1 MRVRIPGLRNVH
13 STSAQVCALLWPMS
27 PASAASEIEALRAL
41 LMAERSRVEQLKAQR
56 QAQADILARRD
67 HTIEHLRQVI
77 RELQRHRFGR
87 RSEKLD
93 ADQLAL
99 ALEDLE
105 QQLGEAEA
113 AQAAA
118 ASTSDTAPALLRPR
132 RPRQI
137 NRGALPEHLPREEVL
152 VDVTD
157 KTCPCC
163 RGALHRIGEERS
175 EQLDVVPARLR
186 VLVMVR
192 PKYACRSCEEAIVQA
207 PAPARLIP
215 GGLPTDALVAHVA
228 VAKYADHL
236 PLYRQ
241 AQIFARQGIALDR
254 STMADWMGIAAFMAR
269 PLHARM
275 LALLLTSARLFADE
289 TTAPVLDPGRGR
301 TKTGKFWAYARDDR
315 PWGGSDPP
323 GVVYVYAP
331 DRKAIRPA
339 AHLAGFAGILQVDG
353 YAGYPAALSG
363 KVTFAFCW
371 AHVRRNFFELHDP
384 KAAASTPIA
393 GEALRRIAELYLIE
407 RDIGGLDAARRRQ
420 IRQQRSKPVIDAFK
434 PWLEANLAKV
444 SGGSSLA
451 TALRYALNRW
461 DGLAAFLDDGRIEL
475 DNNTVERAM
484 RPIALGRKNHLF
496 AGSDGGA
503 EHWATLASLIQTCK
517 LNDIDPEAYL
527 AWLFGK
533 LAVKRRM
540 ADLDELLPWVYAD
553 AQRACS
559 GTPAKSDPA

>member
-1 MRVRIPGLRNVH
+1 MQH
-13 STSAQVCALLWPMS
+13 MS
-27 PASAASEIEALRAL
+27 NASAATDLESLRAL
-41 LMAERSRVEQLKAQR
+41 LLAERSKVEQLEAER
-56 QAQADILARRD
+56 QAQSDVLAQRD
-67 HTIEHLRQVI
+67 RTIEQLRQFI

-99 ALEDLE
+99 ALEDME

-113 AQAAA
+113 AQAEAA
-118 ASTSDTAPALLRPR
+118 KASGAEPAAPRVR

-137 NRGALPEHLPREEVL
+137 NRGALPEELPREELL
-152 VDVTD
+152 VDVAD

-186 VLVMVR
+186 VLVTVR
-192 PKYACRSCEEAIVQA
+192 PKYACRACEEAIVQA
-207 PAPARLIP
+207 PAPARMIP

-275 LALLLTSARLFADE
+275 LTLMMISARLFADE

-301 TKTGKFWAYARDDR
+301 TKIGKFWAYARDDR

-323 GVVYVYAP
+323 CVVYVYAP

-339 AHLAGFAGILQVDG
+339 AHLAGFSGILQVDG
-353 YAGYPAALSG
+353 YAGYPAALRG

-371 AHVRRNFFELHDP
+371 AHVRRYFYELYDR
-384 KAAASTPIA
+384 KAPAATPIA
-393 GEALRRIAELYLIE
+393 GEALRRIAELYLVE
-407 RDIGGLDAARRRQ
+407 RDLGGLDPDRRQ
-420 IRQQRSKPVIDAFK
+420 AVRRQRTRPLIDALK
-434 PWLEANLAKV
+434 TWLDQTAAKV
-444 SGGSSLA
+444 SRGSPLD

-461 DGLAAFLDDGRIEL
+461 DGLVAFLDDGRIEL
-475 DNNTVERAM
+475 DNNTVERSM

-503 EHWATLASLIQTCK
+503 EHWAILVSLIETCK
-517 LNDIDPEAYL
+517 LNAIDPEAYL
-527 AWLFGK
+527 VWLFRK
-533 LAVKRRM
+533 LAHPRRM
-540 ADLDELLPWVYAD
+540 ADVDELLPWAYAD
-553 AQRACS
+553 RLRANS
-559 GTPAKSDPA
+559 IAGTLTDAA

>member
-1 MRVRIPGLRNVH
+1 
-13 STSAQVCALLWPMS
+13 MS
-27 PASAASEIEALRAL
+27 NASAATDLETLHAL
-41 LMAERSRVEQLKAQR
+41 LLAERSKVEQLEAER
-56 QAQADILARRD
+56 QAQSDVLAQRER
-67 HTIEHLRQVI
+67 TIEQLRQFI

-99 ALEDLE
+99 ALEDME
-105 QQLGEAEA
+105 QQIGEAEA
-113 AQAAA
+113 AQAEVATASAA
-118 ASTSDTAPALLRPR
+118 PTAPRVRP
-132 RPRQI
+132 PRQI

-152 VDVTD
+152 LDIAD

-163 RGALHRIGEERS
+163 RGTLHRIGEERS

-186 VLVMVR
+186 VLVTVR
-192 PKYACRSCEEAIVQA
+192 PKYACRACEEAIVQA
-207 PAPARLIP
+207 PAPARIIQ

-254 STMADWMGIAAFMAR
+254 STMADWMGLAAFMLR
-269 PLHARM
+269 PLHERM
-275 LALLLTSARLFADE
+275 LALMMFSARLFADE

-323 GVVYVYAP
+323 CVVYVYAP

-339 AHLAGFAGILQVDG
+339 AHLAGFGGILQVDG
-353 YAGYPAALSG
+353 YAAYPAALRG

-371 AHVRRNFFELHDP
+371 AHVRRGFYELYDP
-384 KAAASTPIA
+384 KAPAATPIA
-393 GEALRRIAELYLIE
+393 AEALRRIAELYLIE
-407 RDIGGLDAARRRQ
+407 RDLGGLDADRRRA
-420 IRQQRSKPVIDAFK
+420 IRQQRSKPVIDALK
-434 PWLEANLAKV
+434 PWLEENLPKV
-444 SGGSSLA
+444 SRGSHLDK
-451 TALRYALNRW
+451 ALRYALNRW
-461 DGLAAFLDDGRIEL
+461 DGLIAFLDDGRIEL
-475 DNNTVERAM
+475 DNNTVERSM

-503 EHWATLASLIQTCK
+503 EHWAILVSLIETCK
-517 LNDIDPEAYL
+517 LNAIDPEAYL
-527 AWLFGK
+527 VWLFGK
-533 LAVKRRM
+533 LAHPRRM
-540 ADLDELLPWVYAD
+540 ADVDELLPWVYA
-553 AQRACS
+553 ASPKAAS
-559 GTPAKSDPA
+559 TVSAAT

>member
-1 MRVRIPGLRNVH
+1 M
-13 STSAQVCALLWPMS
+13 ST
-27 PASAASEIEALRAL
+27 ASAAREIEALRSL
-41 LMAERSRVEQLKAQR
+41 LQAERAKVEELQAQCGQRDRQIEQLR
-56 QAQADILARRD
+56 QF
-67 HTIEHLRQVI
+67 I

-113 AQAAA
+113 AQREATPAAGA
-118 ASTSDTAPALLRPR
+118 VSTPPRVRP
-132 RPRQI
+132 PRQI

-152 VDVTD
+152 VDIAD

-163 RGALHRIGEERS
+163 RATMHCIGEERS

-186 VLVMVR
+186 VLVTVR
-192 PKYACRSCEEAIVQA
+192 PKYACRGCEETMAQA
-207 PAPARLIP
+207 PAPARMIQ

-254 STMADWMGIAAFMAR
+254 STMADWMGLAAFMVR
-269 PLHARM
+269 PLHERM
-275 LALLLTSARLFADE
+275 LALISTSARLFADE

-323 GVVYVYAP
+323 CVVYVYAP

-339 AHLAGFAGILQVDG
+339 AHLAGFGGILQVDG
-353 YAGYPAALSG
+353 YTGYPAALSG

-371 AHVRRNFFELHDP
+371 AHVRRHFYELYDRKDP
-384 KAAASTPIA
+384 SRSPIA
-393 GEALRRIAELYLIE
+393 AEALRRIAQLYLVE
-407 RDIGGLDAARRRQ
+407 RDIGGLDPDRRRQ
-420 IRQQRSKPVIDAFK
+420 IRQQRSQPLIDALK
-434 PWLEANLAKV
+434 PWLEQTLPKV
-444 SGGSSLA
+444 SRGSKMA
-451 TALRYALNRW
+451 TALSYALNRW
-461 DGLAAFLDDGRIEL
+461 QGLSAFLDDGRIEL
-475 DNNTVERAM
+475 DNNSVERAM

-496 AGSDGGA
+496 AGSDGGG
-503 EHWATLASLIQTCK
+503 EHWAILVSLIQTCK
-517 LNDIDPEAYL
+517 LNAIDPEAYL
-527 AWLFGK
+527 AWLFAK
-533 LAVKRRM
+533 LALKRRM
-540 ADLDELLPWVYAD
+540 ADRDELLPWAYIK
-553 AQRACS
+553 RPHH
-559 GTPAKSDPA
+559 PAPTTDLVAV

>member
-1 MRVRIPGLRNVH
+1 M
-13 STSAQVCALLWPMS
+13 STASD
-27 PASAASEIEALRAL
+27 PAEIEALRAL
-41 LMAERSRVEQLKAQR
+41 LLAERGKVERLEADRKAQSDVVAQRDRTIEQLR
-56 QAQADILARRD
+56 QF
-67 HTIEHLRQVI
+67 I

-99 ALEDLE
+99 ALEDME

-113 AQAAA
+113 AQAEAA
-118 ASTSDTAPALLRPR
+118 ATNGAVPPAPRAR

-152 VDVTD
+152 VDIAD
-157 KTCPCC
+157 KSCPCC
-163 RGALHRIGEERS
+163 RGALHRIGEERG

-186 VLVMVR
+186 VLVTVR
-192 PKYACRSCEEAIVQA
+192 PKYACRACEEAIVQA
-207 PAPARLIP
+207 PAPARIIQ

-254 STMADWMGIAAFMAR
+254 STMADWMGIAAFMVR
-269 PLHARM
+269 PLHERM
-275 LALLLTSARLFADE
+275 LALMLTSARLFADE

-301 TKTGKFWAYARDDR
+301 TKTGKFWAYARHDR

-323 GVVYVYAP
+323 AVVYVYAP

-339 AHLAGFAGILQVDG
+339 THLAGFDGILQVDG
-353 YAGYPAALSG
+353 YAGYPAALEG
-363 KVTFAFCW
+363 QVRFAFCW
-371 AHVRRNFFELHDP
+371 AHVRRNFYELRDGTT
-384 KAAASTPIA
+384 ASPIA
-393 GEALRRIAELYLIE
+393 DAALRRIAELYLIE
-407 RDIGGLDAARRRQ
+407 REIAGLPAEQRRA
-420 IRQQRSKPVIDAFK
+420 IRQQRARPIVEAFK
-434 PWLEANLAKV
+434 SWLKDNLAKV
-444 SGGSSLA
+444 SGGSPLA
-451 TALRYALNRW
+451 KALRYALNRW
-461 DGLAAFLDDGRIEL
+461 DGLTAFLDDGRIEL

-503 EHWATLASLIQTCK
+503 EHWAILASLIETCK
-517 LNDIDPEAYL
+517 LNAIDPEAYL
-527 AWLFGK
+527 NWLFGK
-533 LAVKRRM
+533 LALKRRM
-540 ADLDELLPWVYAD
+540 ADIDELLPWAYA
-553 AQRACS
+553 ASRQAAVAAS
-559 GTPAKSDPA
+559 SIAAAA

>member
-1 MRVRIPGLRNVH
+1 M
-13 STSAQVCALLWPMS
+13 ST
-27 PASAASEIEALRAL
+27 ASTSEIEALRAL
-41 LMAERSRVEQLKAQR
+41 LQAERSKVEQLEAER
-56 QAQADILARRD
+56 QAQGDVLAQRER
-67 HTIEHLRQVI
+67 TIEQLRQVI

-87 RSEKLD
+87 RSEKLG

-99 ALEDLE
+99 ALEDME
-105 QQLGEAEA
+105 QQLAEAEA
-113 AQAAA
+113 AQAETAKASGAVPAA
-118 ASTSDTAPALLRPR
+118 PHVR
-132 RPRQI
+132 RPRQV
-137 NRGALPEHLPREEVL
+137 NRSALPEHLPREEVL
-152 VDVTD
+152 LDIAD

-163 RGALHRIGEERS
+163 RGVLHCIGAERS

-186 VLVMVR
+186 MRVTVR
-192 PKYACRSCEEAIVQA
+192 PKYACRACGEAIVQA

-228 VAKYADHL
+228 VAKYADHT

-269 PLHARM
+269 ALHARM
-275 LALLLTSARLFADE
+275 LALLMTSARLFADE

-353 YAGYPAALSG
+353 YSAYPAALDG

-371 AHVRRNFFELHDP
+371 AHVRRHFYELHDP
-384 KAAASTPIA
+384 RAGTFSPIA

-407 RDIGGLDAARRRQ
+407 PDIGRLDTGQRRTSASNEQGHDHDSARTT
-420 IRQQRSKPVIDAFK
+420 VMV
-434 PWLEANLAKV
+434 W
-444 SGGSSLA
+444 SGGRLIGRQESWRGET
-451 TALRYALNRW
+451 TAKQIDCARMFDLC
-461 DGLAAFLDDGRIEL
+461 
-475 DNNTVERAM
+475 
-484 RPIALGRKNHLF
+484 IAP
-496 AGSDGGA
+496 SGGYV
-503 EHWATLASLIQTCK
+503 
-517 LNDIDPEAYL
+517 D
-527 AWLFGK
+527 F
-533 LAVKRRM
+533 
-540 ADLDELLPWVYAD
+540 
-553 AQRACS
+553 
-559 GTPAKSDPA
+559 